1 MTSRE
6 RVLAALE
13 HREPDRVP
21 LDLGGSFV
29 TSITAVALDELRRHL
44 RLQERPVKVV
54 DAYQMLGEVEMDVVE
69 RLHLDCLP
77 VEPPVLTMGLRREHW
92 KPWRLMDGR
101 EVLMPG
107 EFEVQMTPEG
117 DWLFSPPGS
126 TSGVPTAKM
135 PRGGFYFDTLGE
147 TAWNFDWEPPPL
159 ADMARE
165 FESAI
170 ASEEDLAHM
179 AQRAALL
186 RRTTDKALVLNC
198 WGMLGP
204 RHIGTMPDFLCLLGR
219 NPGYVRGLFDLATEV
234 GLRNLRLMWDAI
246 GEDIDV
252 VVISGLDFG
261 TQKAELFSRQTFRE
275 VYLPCLQ
282 AHYEWIRT
290 HTTWKSFEHSCGCM
304 TSIIG
309 DMAEAGLDAI
319 NPVQTSAAGMDP
331 AWLKTTW
338 GDRLTFW
345 GGGVETQ
352 STLPFGTPEQVR
364 AEVAERV
371 RLFAPGGGFVFCPIH
386 NVQPQTPPENI
397 VAAYGAAY
405 EYGRY
410 PIASA

>member
-44 RLQERPVKVV
+44 RLQARPVKVV

-77 VEPPVLTMGLRREHW
+77 VEPPVLTMGLRRENW
-92 KPWRLMDGR
+92 KSWRLMDGR

-107 EFEVQMTPEG
+107 EFEVQVTPEG
-117 DWLFSPPGS
+117 DWLFTPPGS

-135 PRGGFYFDTLGE
+135 PRGGFYFDNLGE

-170 ASEEDLAHM
+170 APEEDLAHM

-219 NPGYVRGLFDLATEV
+219 DPGYVRGLFDLATEV
-234 GLRNLRLMWDAI
+234 GLRNLQLMWDAI

-397 VAAYGAAY
+397 VAAYDAAY